1 MLEVD
6 VVMPVV
12 EPVEEVEMEMVK
24 VVAMDVEII
33 IITMEM

>member
-24 VVAMDVEII
+24 VMAMDVEII
-33 IITMEM
+33 IITIEM

>member
-12 EPVEEVEMEMVK
+12 EPIEEVEMEMVK